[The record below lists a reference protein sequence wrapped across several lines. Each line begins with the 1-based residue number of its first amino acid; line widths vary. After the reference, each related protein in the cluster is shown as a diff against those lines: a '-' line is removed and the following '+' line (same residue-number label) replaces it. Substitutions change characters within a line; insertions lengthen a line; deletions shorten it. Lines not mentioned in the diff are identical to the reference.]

1 LITST
6 WSSPDMLAPAREMAE
21 KAVALDSLLPEA
33 HATLAMALNLE
44 WNWQR
49 SESEFKRA
57 IELDPNS
64 SLAHQFYGQLLR
76 DMMRYDE
83 ALKEAQYAHELDPLS
98 LFVFTMV
105 GWVFYNQHRYDEA
118 VALWN
123 EILELDPDFGLAI
136 YNKGLVYGL
145 NGMGDEVISTA
156 LEAKQ
161 RWGGST
167 GQLNTTWLL
176 SVGYYLTG
184 QTELANQAL
193 AELDALHAT
202 PDLIAILN
210 LVLGEKE
217 AALDLL
223 EKAYEQRVPSLP
235 NNMSEP
241 WCDSIRDHP
250 RFRALQ
256 VKIGLS

>member
-1 LITST
+1 
-6 WSSPDMLAPAREMAE
+6 MLVPAREMAE
-21 KAVALDSLLPEA
+21 RAVALDSLLPEA

-49 SESEFKRA
+49 SEVEFKRA

-64 SLAHQFYGQLLR
+64 SLAHQFYAQLLR

-83 ALKEAQYAHELDPLS
+83 ALREAQRAHELDPLS

-105 GWVFYNQHRYDEA
+105 GWVFYNQHSYDEA
-118 VALWN
+118 ISLWN
-123 EILELDPDFGLAI
+123 KVLELDPDYGLAI
-136 YNKGLVYGL
+136 YNKGLVYGVK
-145 NGMGDEVISTA
+145 GMGNEVISTA

-176 SVGYYLTG
+176 GVGYYLTG
-184 QTELANQAL
+184 QTDLANQAL
-193 AELDALHAT
+193 AELDARHAT
-202 PDLIAILN
+202 PDLIALLN

-256 VKIGLS
+256 VKIGLSY